1 MTYQPLSDLP
11 NQRSPLVDKDLMI
24 EVVGLKKSFGPLEV
38 LRDINLIVPR
48 GAVVALIG
56 PSGSGKSTL
65 LRSLNLLCL
74 PDAGYVAIGDHKM
87 DFSAGNVS
95 LRDRDLAAFRANTG
109 MVFQNFNLFPHMNV
123 VENVM
128 VGPVTVLKQDK
139 KSARE
144 RAIELLAKVGLA
156 DRAEAHPGQL
166 SGGQKQRVAIA
177 RALAMNP
184 DVMLFDEATSAL
196 DPALVGEVLAV
207 IRQLAEQGMTMIL
220 VTHEMAFARDVA
232 DTVIFMKD
240 GYVVEVGDAHQVI
253 NQPREAATREFLS
266 HFHGGLA

>member
-1 MTYQPLSDLP
+1 MNTEP
-11 NQRSPLVDKDLMI
+11 MI
-24 EVVGLKKSFGPLEV
+24 EVRGLKKSFGDIEV
-38 LRDINLIVPR
+38 LRNICLTVER
-48 GAVVALIG
+48 GQVVALIG

-65 LRSLNLLCL
+65 LRSLNLLSL
-74 PDAGYVAIGDHKM
+74 PDAGYVAIGDQKI
-87 DFSAGNVS
+87 DFSSGNVA
-95 LRDRDLAAFRANTG
+95 LKDKYLAAFRANTG
-109 MVFQNFNLFPHMNV
+109 MVFQNFNLFPHMSV
-123 VENVM
+123 IDNVM

-139 KSARE
+139 KAARQL
-144 RAIELLAKVGLA
+144 AMELLEKVGLA
-156 DRAEAHPGQL
+156 ARADARPEQL

-177 RALAMNP
+177 RALAMRP

-232 DTVIFMKD
+232 DKVIFMQD
-240 GYVVEVGDAHQVI
+240 GYVVETGDARQMI
-253 NQPREAATREFLS
+253 NEPREAATREFLS

>member
-1 MTYQPLSDLP
+1 MNTEP
-11 NQRSPLVDKDLMI
+11 MI
-24 EVVGLKKSFGPLEV
+24 EVRGLKKSFGDIEV
-38 LRDINLIVPR
+38 LRNISLTVER
-48 GAVVALIG
+48 GQVVALIG

-65 LRSLNLLCL
+65 LRSLNLLSL
-74 PDAGYVAIGDHKM
+74 PDAGYVAIGDQKI
-87 DFSAGNVS
+87 DFSSGNVA
-95 LRDRDLAAFRANTG
+95 LKDKYLAAFRANTG
-109 MVFQNFNLFPHMNV
+109 MVFQNFNLFPHMSV
-123 VENVM
+123 IDNVM

-139 KSARE
+139 KAARQL
-144 RAIELLAKVGLA
+144 AMELLEKVGLA
-156 DRAEAHPGQL
+156 ARADARPEQL

-177 RALAMNP
+177 RALAMRP

-232 DTVIFMKD
+232 DKVIFMQD
-240 GYVVEVGDAHQVI
+240 GYVVETGDARQMI
-253 NQPREAATREFLS
+253 NEPREAATREFLS